1 MSEKVKLSCS
11 VSGSSDWTF
20 TWLKDG
26 TLLQENTDFSFPGTG
41 AELAITA
48 NRIDLAGQY
57 TCTGKNQ
64 GHGRPTKPSQ
74 PVQVNVIEP
83 PTPTLSWQSR
93 WPKVFKEETVSFKC
107 ELPTSDWKFAW
118 YKDKNPL
125 NKEGSTLNISP
136 VKDSDEG
143 EYSCQAQHTSRP
155 VNSRFSN
162 TENLD
167 VFPNNPKPSLTKSPG
182 FNKFYPKE
190 SINFTCNVDMSSE
203 WTYEWYQNGSKI
215 PESSSGNYYKASVD
229 HSSSGEYQ
237 CKVKRGE
244 RPKYTSDSVSVQVA
258 EPPTPTLKLESR
270 WLEVFTT
277 EVLNFTCEVA
287 STDWTFIWYRDEK
300 ALGTEGPSLVIPSV
314 TADDRGKYTCKA
326 QLKNRGVISKP
337 SDPIAITVHENKP
350 TPMLTRS
357 LDFPTMYPGES
368 ISFTCT
374 VDVSTGWEYEWHH
387 NGKRVSSITI
397 NTYRIDSVTH
407 ASSGEYR
414 CLAKRRT
421 LRTDESVTASLKVS
435 DPPTPI
441 LKLLSPWLDVFE
453 KETLNFSCEVSS
465 SEWTFTWQRDGTE
478 LQDNSRLI
486 QNEKGSILNIP
497 AVRLNDK
504 GLYTCKAHLKHRS
517 VSSDFSNSAN
527 VLVYESLPIPRVRQD
542 PVFDPMYPGE
552 TVKLLCEVDVSS
564 GWSYDWY
571 KDGTNLHKTDKN
583 ITIILKLS
591 DKGRYSCTA
600 RRGEKTLTGHS
611 QDVTLNVQE
620 TPVPLLKQ
628 KTQWLD
634 VFPSEAVELS
644 CMMEE
649 SSGWNFTWYQ
659 NTKGV
664 PKDNVIIS
672 DMGDTLSITHASTV
686 HRGSYCCSGTLDD
699 RRVSSNRSS
708 EVTLDVYES
717 KPTVTLLQSPSDSLM
732 HTGDEISFACHIN
745 VSSGWKYQ
753 WYKDNDSPLSSGIVH
768 NISSAK
774 TSDSGSYRCK
784 VSRGEEPKIFETES
798 QAVQLKIAERPKAN
812 IILLTGWSEVFS
824 TDSLVLNCE
833 VMDNSDN
840 SWNYTWFKEG
850 KELPLPPSQ
859 KHKVTPQ
866 DDPEQSF
873 YTCRGIRDGRPHYSK
888 DSDSYRT
895 KNLLL
900 KRRILLSISGCL
912 FFGIIAVF
920 IGCIA
925 LRIFRKPVAA
935 DEKQVEDNLFLTMA
949 QLKDRND
956 APCPLVEY
964 ITDTDL
970 NPPSKEGEENP
981 TSCSET
987 TPLPIT
993 SPEEQAVT
1001 TNGKETTENG
1011 SSMVSFLH

>member
-527 VLVYESLPIPRVRQD
+527 VLVYES
-542 PVFDPMYPGE
+542 
-552 TVKLLCEVDVSS
+552 
-564 GWSYDWY
+564 
-571 KDGTNLHKTDKN
+571 
-583 ITIILKLS
+583 
-591 DKGRYSCTA
+591 
-600 RRGEKTLTGHS
+600 
-611 QDVTLNVQE
+611 
-620 TPVPLLKQ
+620 
-628 KTQWLD
+628 
-634 VFPSEAVELS
+634 
-644 CMMEE
+644 
-649 SSGWNFTWYQ
+649 
-659 NTKGV
+659 
-664 PKDNVIIS
+664 
-672 DMGDTLSITHASTV
+672 
-686 HRGSYCCSGTLDD
+686 
-699 RRVSSNRSS
+699 
-708 EVTLDVYES
+708 